1 MEMKPM
7 SQETKR
13 QIRDLMRQKISLED
27 QIQIASDSKKIQRLE
42 DDLFEVCHT
51 LDILTN
57 GVWFEDMDEHT
68 LQMERSI
75 IN

>member
-1 MEMKPM
+1 MKTM
-7 SQETKR
+7 SEDTKR

-27 QIQIASDSKKIQRLE
+27 QLQIASDSKKIQSLE
-42 DDLFEVCHT
+42 DDLYEVRHT

-57 GVWFEDMDEHT
+57 GVWFEDMPEHI
-68 LQMERSI
+68 LQAERST